1 MGDLGISIVNDDDN
15 YVNSND
21 YNDDLKGNPTVIKV
35 VGCGGG
41 GSNAVNRMISRE
53 LSNVEFIVLNT
64 DLQALNRSRAPT
76 RLAIGQKVTK
86 GLGAGGKPAIGEQA
100 AEEDKELITNTL
112 RGADMVFITAGM
124 GGGTGTGSAPVVTK
138 IAKELGCLYLTLDVN
153 DTNSFSFFISRAE
166 ELLGEIDCLVN
177 NAGIS
182 LHENGFLDVS
192 PKQFDPQLNTN
203 LKGAFFLTQCFIER
217 NLKVDRRNT
226 KKVLFISSETSMT
239 VDERPYGLTKAAM
252 NSLVQGLAYRYVNE
266 GFRINAVAPGVTI
279 SDMIGKSKDDKNIT
293 CHYNITNRFY
303 LPEEVAEVA
312 CFLLSD
318 VSNCLN
324 GQILVCNEGK
334 TINARW
340 K

>member
-1 MGDLGISIVNDDDN
+1 MDKIS
-15 YVNSND
+15 
-21 YNDDLKGNPTVIKV
+21 VIKRAIKYIFKGIPIREV
-35 VGCGGG
+35 SANISLVQPNNVLAGKKVIITGGG
-41 GSNAVNRMISRE
+41 R
-53 LSNVEFIVLNT
+53 
-64 DLQALNRSRAPT
+64 
-76 RLAIGQKVTK
+76 
-86 GLGAGGKPAIGEQA
+86 GLGYSMAKKFV
-100 AEEDKELITNTL
+100 AEGASVLISGRNESVL
-112 RGADMVFITAGM
+112 RD
-124 GGGTGTGSAPVVTK
+124 S
-138 IAKELGCLYLTLDVN
+138 AKELGCLYLTLDVN

-192 PKQFDPQLNTN
+192 PKQFDSQFNTN

>member
-1 MGDLGISIVNDDDN
+1 MDKIS
-15 YVNSND
+15 
-21 YNDDLKGNPTVIKV
+21 VIKRAIKYIFKGIPIKEV
-35 VGCGGG
+35 SANISLVQPNNVLAGKKVIITGGG
-41 GSNAVNRMISRE
+41 R
-53 LSNVEFIVLNT
+53 
-64 DLQALNRSRAPT
+64 
-76 RLAIGQKVTK
+76 
-86 GLGAGGKPAIGEQA
+86 GLGYSMAKKFV
-100 AEEDKELITNTL
+100 AEGASVLISGRNESVL
-112 RGADMVFITAGM
+112 RD
-124 GGGTGTGSAPVVTK
+124 S
-138 IAKELGCLYLTLDVN
+138 AKELGCLYLTLDVN

-192 PKQFDPQLNTN
+192 PKQFDSQFNTN

-303 LPEEVAEVA
+303 LPEEVAEVVELVV
-312 CFLLSD
+312 CTQGDGVTTSVDGEVVGNGVD
-318 VSNCLN
+318 V
-324 GQILVCNEGK
+324 LVELVGH
-334 TINARW
+334 
-340 K
+340 